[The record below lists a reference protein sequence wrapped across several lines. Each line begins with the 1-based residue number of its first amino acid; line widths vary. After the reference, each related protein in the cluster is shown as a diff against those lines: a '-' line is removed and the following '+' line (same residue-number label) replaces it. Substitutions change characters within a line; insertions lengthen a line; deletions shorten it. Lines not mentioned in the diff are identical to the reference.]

1 MKNYWLIFGG
11 ISVGIGTV
19 ILLENMRLEKV
30 KNGILKEDSAFTN
43 QDGVLSLIGG
53 VTVIAIGIYGFDK

>member
-1 MKNYWLIFGG
+1 MKNYWLILGG
-11 ISVGIGTV
+11 VSVGLGAAF
-19 ILLENMRLEKV
+19 LLENMRLEKV

-53 VTVIAIGIYGFDK
+53 LTVIAIGIYGFDK